1 MNVANLD
8 GSIVV
13 VAGGDVGPV
22 SMHSR
27 QPLPVTAIP
36 ELELKAVDLAWVG
49 RGPHDEHLSA
59 VAEAE
64 RLLRTAGPA
73 LTVIAGAPGL
83 GKRSIGLR
91 TGWLVAHDPQ
101 TADGETLQMKEIR
114 PDWEKP
120 EAPDVSLLPQKS
132 GIVYLLDV
140 ASEIDGWTDSVS
152 TATALIRHAE
162 NLRRVNSYLVVI
174 ADERGW
180 PEEQSGALGGV
191 LVRAKTRP
199 SPHHVAAEHLKHVY
213 GVPDRAVWVE
223 SFPQGPLAHLL
234 TKGTSPADAVRL
246 AAVAAVVEDSD
257 TGRETA
263 TNSFQQWSKRVEQVF
278 TTTQELPE
286 DRALLISSL
295 LLGGEEAVTV
305 QNHARQLLGE
315 DPESSV
321 RKILTGPDLTTRL
334 EAVGA
339 TVAGRVV
346 SFDEK
351 PGYARAVLIHL
362 WHQRPD
368 IHEPLLT
375 WLDGLVTT
383 NASDV
388 RLASITGL
396 LVDLAIA
403 ENDVSVVN
411 TVKGWVSDTSSE
423 RHLNLIASVLDKAA
437 EADALGP
444 LVRKR
449 LIDWAS
455 SDQASEAVARVI
467 ALVCRGSLAEH
478 YPLQALAR
486 LRHILRRPERDAAVR
501 EAEASLRHMATV
513 LGQLPRVW
521 ETVRKWAKDSRSLA
535 GARAFLSILDPEQQP
550 QALQVLLAS
559 AQQDQEVADA
569 LVEGWTAALEE
580 PGVHEQCR
588 QVLHGWARARAAGDI
603 DAKAVKEILDRIVE
617 GQLYTLPISD
627 LIYGVAGVAYD
638 EAIIDLRAQGWWFP
652 GCVPERFPAMPP
664 PRTGTGITSG
674 SVGSGFG
681 RGRQHGPEPAVAVG
695 LDAFQPLEEFLE
707 HVIYLRLNSWC
718 RLWSGVDGQPGLGE
732 AAVYEVAVV
741 LDVP

>member
-1 MNVANLD
+1 MTEVNQFGPQRSEPEISGPEAPTVEGDFAGGPIEDSPTVLSPNGELSELIRSATVNVANLD
-8 GSIVV
+8 RSIVV
-13 VAGGDVGPV
+13 VAGGAVGHV
-22 SMHSR
+22 SMDSR
-27 QPLPVTAIP
+27 QPLPVTDIP
-36 ELELKAVDLAWVG
+36 ELELKAVELAWVG
-49 RGPHDEHLSA
+49 QGPHDEHLPT

-91 TGWLVAHDPQ
+91 TGWLVAHDPP
-101 TADGETLQMKEIR
+101 TTDGKPLQMKEIR

-120 EAPDVSLLPQKS
+120 EAPDVSLLPQKY
-132 GIVYLLDV
+132 GVVYLLDV
-140 ASEIDGWTDSVS
+140 ASEIDGWADSVS
-152 TATALIRHAE
+152 TASALIKHAE
-162 NLRRVNSYLVVI
+162 DLRRVNSYLVVI

-180 PEEQSGALGGV
+180 PEEQSGALSGV

-199 SPHHVAAEHLKHVY
+199 SPHRVAAEHLKHVY
-213 GVPDRAVWVE
+213 GVPDRASWVE
-223 SFPQGPLAHLL
+223 SFPPGPLAHLL
-234 TKGTSPADAVRL
+234 TKGTTPADAVRL
-246 AAVAAVVEDSD
+246 AAVAAFVEDSD

-263 TNSFQQWSKRVEQVF
+263 TNSFQQWSKRVEEVF
-278 TTTQELPE
+278 TATQELPE
-286 DRALLISSL
+286 ERALLVSAL
-295 LLGGEEAVTV
+295 FLRGEEAVTV
-305 QNHARQLLGE
+305 QSHARQLLGE
-315 DPESSV
+315 GAESSV

-339 TVAGRVV
+339 TVAGRAV
-346 SFDEK
+346 SFDDK

-368 IHEPLLT
+368 IHDPLLV
-375 WLDGLVTT
+375 WLDGLVASNT
-383 NASDV
+383 SDV
-388 RLASITGL
+388 RLTSISGL

-411 TVKGWVSDTSSE
+411 TIKGWVSNNSSE
-423 RHLNLIASVLDKAA
+423 RHLDLIAGVLAKAA

-444 LVRKR
+444 VVRKR

-455 SDQASEAVARVI
+455 SEQASEAVARVI

-486 LRHILRRPERDAAVR
+486 LRHIMRRPERDAAVR
-501 EAEASLRHMATV
+501 EAEASLRHMATG

-521 ETVRKWAKDSRSLA
+521 ETVCKWAKDSRSLA
-535 GARAFLSILDPEQQP
+535 GARAFLSILDPEPDP

-559 AQQDQEVADA
+559 AQQDHEVADA

-603 DAKAVKEILDRIVE
+603 DSKAVKEILDRIVE
-617 GQLYTLPISD
+617 RQLYTLPISD

-638 EAIIDLRAQGWWFP
+638 EAIIGLRKDLNFFSRLSASDTF
-652 GCVPERFPAMPP
+652 A
-664 PRTGTGITSG
+664 
-674 SVGSGFG
+674 
-681 RGRQHGPEPAVAVG
+681 PEP
-695 LDAFQPLEEFLE
+695 
-707 HVIYLRLNSWC
+707 
-718 RLWSGVDGQPGLGE
+718 
-732 AAVYEVAVV
+732 
-741 LDVP
+741 